1 LPDLAAAAPARRATA
16 GRRQSNGPLEVL
28 FAIAEAYPFVKVG
41 GLGDVG
47 GSLPKALARL
57 GHRVNLFLPRYP
69 GMDRG
74 ERFLSLDVDMG
85 RTAERVDVAYHGSHG
100 DVDVYSAGNTRHF
113 HGVYGYADHHV
124 DPFVLFSKAVVSFA
138 SASERTPDVIH
149 CNDWHCGLSPQY
161 ARLGPHRGALGR
173 TATVLTIHNLSYQG
187 RFGARAESLIGMG
200 RGGGS
205 SLLARGI
212 AFADG
217 VNTVSPRYLEEILAP
232 GRGMGLDRL
241 LRAHPGPVTGILN
254 GVDYEAFDP
263 ATDPY
268 IVSNYDASSLDRKRH
283 NKAALQRDSGLAVDP
298 QTPLFGMVAR
308 IVRQKGIDQLCAA
321 IDALIGRGTQVLI
334 TGVGEQRY
342 ARALRSAARRNP
354 RAVAFIESGAEAFAR
369 RVYAGS
375 DFFLAPSVYEPCG
388 LGPLIALRYGSI
400 PLARRT
406 GGMVNTI
413 SDCRDDPAV
422 GLGFTYTG
430 ESVRGLLGA
439 ADRALAVY
447 RDPPAWNSL
456 RRRAMA
462 ADFSWDRPSREYD
475 ALYRRT
481 LDAFEA

>member
-1 LPDLAAAAPARRATA
+1 M
-16 GRRQSNGPLEVL
+16 
-28 FAIAEAYPFVKVG
+28 KVG

-57 GHRVNLFLPRYP
+57 GHRVNLLLPRYP

-74 ERFLSLDVDMG
+74 QRFLSIDVAMG
-85 RTAERVDVAYHGSHG
+85 NSAERVDVAYHGSHG
-100 DVDVYSAGNTRHF
+100 GVEVYSAGNARHF
-113 HGVYGYADHHV
+113 YGVYGYADHHV
-124 DPFVLFSKAVVSFA
+124 DPFVLFSKAIVSFA
-138 SASERTPDVIH
+138 TASRRTPDVIH

-161 ARLGPHRGALGR
+161 ARLGPHRSALRR

-187 RFGARAESLIGMG
+187 RFGARAESLIGLG
-200 RGGGS
+200 RAGGS

-212 AFADG
+212 AFADA

-241 LRAHPGPVTGILN
+241 LRAHSGPVSGILN

-268 IVSNYDASSLDRKRH
+268 VFANYDASSLERNRP
-283 NKAALQRDSGLAVDP
+283 NKAALQRDSGLAPDAEA
-298 QTPLFGMVAR
+298 PLFGMVAR
-308 IVRQKGIDQLCAA
+308 IVKQKGIDQLCAG
-321 IDALIGRGTQVLI
+321 IDALVGRGTQVLI

-342 ARALRSAARRNP
+342 ARALRAAARRNP
-354 RAVAFIESGAEAFAR
+354 RAVAFVESGAEAFAR

-400 PLARRT
+400 PLVRRT
-406 GGMVNTI
+406 GGMVDTI
-413 SDCRDDPAV
+413 TDYRDDPV
-422 GLGFTYTG
+422 NGLGFTYVEATT
-430 ESVRGLLGA
+430 RGLLGA
-439 ADRALAVY
+439 VDSALAVY
-447 RDPPAWNSL
+447 RDPVGWRTL
-456 RRRAMA
+456 RRRAMT
-462 ADFSWDRPSREYD
+462 ADFSWDRPSREYE

-481 LDAFEA
+481 ITTLEA